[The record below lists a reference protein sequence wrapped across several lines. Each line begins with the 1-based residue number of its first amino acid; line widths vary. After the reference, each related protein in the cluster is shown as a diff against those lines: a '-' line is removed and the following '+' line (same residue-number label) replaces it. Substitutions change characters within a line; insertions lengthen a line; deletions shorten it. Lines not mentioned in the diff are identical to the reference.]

1 MSPNLFNGVII
12 LSFAYLLGSIPF
24 GLLLAKLFK
33 LQDPRTVGSESIGAT
48 NVLRSGHKGAALLT
62 LLLDLLKGSAAVILS
77 LILAPSFAQLACIV
91 VVMGHIWPV
100 WLKFKGGKGVAT
112 AFGVLLILSWPLAVM
127 CLVSWLAIFFSTRYS
142 SLAALLTVLL
152 SPLYTAILSG
162 DKFVMTCLVL
172 ALMILWAHRKNIT
185 RLVTGKETKIGT
197 NSSSNHSEVR

>member
-1 MSPNLFNGVII
+1 MSPNLFNDAMI
-12 LSFAYLLGSIPF
+12 LVLAYLIGSIPF
-24 GLLLAKLFK
+24 GLLVAKFFK

-62 LLLDLLKGSAAVILS
+62 LLLDLLKGSTAVILS
-77 LILAPSFAQLACIV
+77 LIFAPSFVQLACVV

-100 WLKFKGGKGVAT
+100 WLRFKGGKGVAT
-112 AFGVLLILSWPLAVM
+112 AFGALLILSWSLAVM

-162 DKFVMTCLVL
+162 GKFVMTCLVL
-172 ALMILWAHRKNIT
+172 ALMILWAHRKNII

-197 NSSSNHSEVR
+197 NSSSNHSEV